1 VRIINIETREQ
12 FKSAVGPKTALMCIL
27 GSDRGKIPLE
37 QMIADAHAANVPVLV
52 DASPEVPQKTDPYLS
67 RGVDLVSYS
76 GGKYLCGPQCTGFL
90 VGRKD
95 LVQAAW
101 FNSSPHHGIN
111 RTLKVGKE
119 EIMGA
124 LAAIGAFFARRNYT
138 QERREWEQWLSHIGQ
153 RVSELP
159 GIRTKLLPPPGVNPH
174 PVLNIEWEVE
184 KYPVTAGELHR
195 IFLEGEPRLM
205 THAEGEGNSF
215 IVRAAGM
222 KPGDERL
229 VAERMHAVFAEAG
242 KRPVPKLAKPAVDI
256 AGDWKVEI
264 RYVAGTAT
272 HRFQLQTNGNRVSGS
287 HSGQFVTGKLQGA
300 VDGSQVTLRSE
311 LPFDS
316 IQLPYNFRGRIEH
329 GRMSGEV
336 DLEEHG
342 AASWT
347 AVRT

>member
-1 VRIINIETREQ
+1 MEEASYESVNLDELMAQVGQRLGKLFGAEFGIVSSGGAASLSLATAACVVGGNTELMQFLPRVEEAGLKSEVVMPRASRNEYDHAIRAVGVRIVNIETREQ
-12 FKSAVGPKTALMCIL
+12 FKSAVGAKTALVCIL

-124 LAAIGAFFARRNYT
+124 LAAIEAFFARRNYA

-174 PVLNIEWEVE
+174 PVLNIEWDVA

-222 KPGDERL
+222 KPGDDRL
-229 VAERMHAVFAEAG
+229 VAERMHAVFAEVG
-242 KRPVPKLAKPAVDI
+242 KRTVAQ
-256 AGDWKVEI
+256 AG
-264 RYVAGTAT
+264 
-272 HRFQLQTNGNRVSGS
+272 
-287 HSGQFVTGKLQGA
+287 
-300 VDGSQVTLRSE
+300 
-311 LPFDS
+311 
-316 IQLPYNFRGRIEH
+316 
-329 GRMSGEV
+329 
-336 DLEEHG
+336 
-342 AASWT
+342 
-347 AVRT
+347 